1 MGVLGIMKTETKNLP
16 SPPAEDRSGKLDVL
30 ASGYTPTKRKVEI
43 VVLTVF
49 FIFWSAAGLNILRG
63 STFDNVYLSLVGLV
77 FSILFAD
84 FVGGV
89 VHWACDTWGTPSTK
103 FWGVFIRSFREH
115 HLDPQ
120 AMTKHDFV
128 EVSADSC
135 IVPIPF
141 VIAASLWRI
150 ENVFQLEWLILNITF
165 WTTFFVMMTN
175 QIHKWAHMNNN
186 KRPFIVQ
193 MLQKTGV
200 ILSPEMHCKH
210 HRPPFDVHYC
220 IFNGWMNPILAS
232 FNFWKHVENVITRY
246 TGYYPRADD
255 ASWTGRFEVNE
266 RGESV
271 RKTSNCTI
279 STAASG

>member
-135 IVPIPF
+135 IIPMPF
-141 VIAASLWRI
+141 LILVTFWRI
-150 ENVFQLEWLILNITF
+150 QYSFQIELLLMNVAL
-165 WTTFFVMMTN
+165 WTTFFVMITN
-175 QIHKWAHMNNN
+175 QVHKWSHMSTN
-186 KRPFIVQ
+186 KRPLVVRFLQTLRIFLHPQ
-193 MLQKTGV
+193 MH
-200 ILSPEMHCKH
+200 SMH
-210 HRPPFDVHYC
+210 HRPPFDCNYC
-220 IFNGWMNPILAS
+220 IFNGWMNPILAQVD
-232 FNFWKHVENVITRY
+232 FWKRVERLITKT
-246 TGYYPRADD
+246 TGSIPRADD
-255 ASWTGRFEVNE
+255 ADWTGRFDVDPTTGACQ
-266 RGESV
+266 RKPSV
-271 RKTSNCTI
+271 LKSQK
-279 STAASG
+279 AQ